1 MTLEPNIYFEHIS
14 NAHREDLEKCFNMSS
29 QVQNRLRYNRER
41 AWSRVWKTRKPLERA
56 LQNYILPHICS
67 SPDYKYRPLQ
77 ISYARVLICWPVRS
91 AYVFL
96 TETRRSGVSVDE
108 KDGRRQTYTW
118 FGPYSAIRLNLMNWV
133 PRSHTSSTPLDTKRK
148 CSNYGFKSGE
158 ELRPI
163 QKTDSQLWKDFKNA
177 H

>member
-108 KDGRRQTYTW
+108 KDGRRQTYT
-118 FGPYSAIRLNLMNWV
+118 
-133 PRSHTSSTPLDTKRK
+133 
-148 CSNYGFKSGE
+148 
-158 ELRPI
+158 
-163 QKTDSQLWKDFKNA
+163 
-177 H
+177 

>member
-1 MTLEPNIYFEHIS
+1 M
-14 NAHREDLEKCFNMSS
+14 
-29 QVQNRLRYNRER
+29 QNRLRYNRER

-56 LQNYILPHICS
+56 LQNYIPPHICS

-108 KDGRRQTYTW
+108 KDGRRQTYT
-118 FGPYSAIRLNLMNWV
+118 
-133 PRSHTSSTPLDTKRK
+133 
-148 CSNYGFKSGE
+148 
-158 ELRPI
+158 
-163 QKTDSQLWKDFKNA
+163 
-177 H
+177 

>member
-1 MTLEPNIYFEHIS
+1 M
-14 NAHREDLEKCFNMSS
+14 
-29 QVQNRLRYNRER
+29 QNRLRYNRER

-108 KDGRRQTYTW
+108 KDGRRHTYTW
-118 FGPYSAIRLNLMNWV
+118 FGPYSAMRLNLMNWV

>member
-77 ISYARVLICWPVRS
+77 IICKGSHLRASEICLCVPHGDTSQWCTGGPERWKAANLHLIRSVLGDPIKLDELS
-91 AYVFL
+91 AAFAYVVH
-96 TETRRSGVSVDE
+96 TTRHKKE
-108 KDGRRQTYTW
+108 M
-118 FGPYSAIRLNLMNWV
+118 L
-133 PRSHTSSTPLDTKRK
+133 
-148 CSNYGFKSGE
+148 
-158 ELRPI
+158 
-163 QKTDSQLWKDFKNA
+163 
-177 H
+177 